1 MRDRMER
8 LVVLPFSIGC
18 VSQSSVAL
26 GTTTTTAQ
34 PRKTKSEGSNSGP
47 AVVITRKEEREESSS
62 SALKMRNSWGFLAAP
77 KPNISTGIHRL
88 VKTFKSFSQLFDVPN
103 PVNISNMLMNDL
115 VYKEEMEMEMEIG
128 FPTDVKHVTHIGWD
142 GTTTTTNTTNNPMK
156 GSWENLTA
164 PEILSFPSISM
175 RQFELAM
182 AAQANDGPPHMC
194 LTNPT

>member
-1 MRDRMER
+1 MER

-18 VSQSSVAL
+18 VSQSSVAV

-88 VKTFKSFSQLFDVPN
+88 VKTFKSFSQLFGNVPN

>member
-18 VSQSSVAL
+18 VSQSSVAV
-26 GTTTTTAQ
+26 GTTTTTTTTTTQ
-34 PRKTKSEGSNSGP
+34 PRKTKSEVSNSGP
-47 AVVITRKEEREESSS
+47 AAVTTRKEEREESSS
-62 SALKMRNSWGFLAAP
+62 SGLKMRNSWGFLAAP

-88 VKTFKSFSQLFDVPN
+88 VKTFKSFSQLF
-103 PVNISNMLMNDL
+103 

-142 GTTTTTNTTNNPMK
+142 GTTTTTNTTNNPIK

-182 AAQANDGPPHMC
+182 AAQVNDGPPHMC